1 MFRIMRMAVLA
12 FAAATSLYAS
22 RGVASAEEADYL
34 RLRPL
39 KEPTTCV
46 ETNRGKVNCPLVS
59 APRIN
64 KRISTIPGI
73 QHPDYGRPP
82 VPIVVPTPRATTGG
96 FRSIGGN
103 TGIVGQ

>member
-1 MFRIMRMAVLA
+1 MIRMAVLA
-12 FAAATSLYAS
+12 FAAATSLYTS
-22 RGVASAEEADYL
+22 GGIASAEEADYL

-46 ETNRGKVNCPLVS
+46 ETNRGVTNCPTVS

-64 KRISTIPGI
+64 RRLSTIPGI

-82 VPIVVPTPRATTGG
+82 VPAFAPTPRVTTGG
-96 FRSIGGN
+96 YRSIGGN
-103 TGIVGQ
+103 PGIIGN